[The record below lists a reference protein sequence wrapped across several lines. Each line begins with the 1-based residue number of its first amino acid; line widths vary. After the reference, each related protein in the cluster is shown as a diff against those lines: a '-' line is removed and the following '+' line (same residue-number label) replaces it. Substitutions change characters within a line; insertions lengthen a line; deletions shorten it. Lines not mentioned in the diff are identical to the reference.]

1 MNMVWI
7 AYVIVV
13 LVTALVIGRHLG
25 KFTDAYTEMTGMMA
39 GMTMGML
46 NGFLLGYGA
55 AAATAS
61 MFWGNLFGI
70 FAGLGIGL
78 YYGRPSG
85 LMGIMDGSMG
95 GVMGGSMG
103 AMLAAMLVFPTWAMD
118 VTGVLLVPIYI
129 TGMAG
134 LVALIEQS
142 APEHAARHRVLPVFT
157 RAVAVEAAEVGEEMR
172 RRARQ
177 EARKGTALHITDYYE
192 LLGVG
197 TRATQDEIGDAYLVK
212 LSAADEAG
220 VGQLEQAL
228 AILTEPGRREVY
240 DRRLEES
247 KAALGADARPAC
259 CPPKKVKVGEVEKA
273 EAKGTAVVAGRLASA
288 AVVRSAVPETKRAS
302 SPATARVSTEAA
314 RKTTQKQSGAN
325 YASSDVV
332 RTGSRRQDAAGSHS
346 YRQGQSRNGRGHK
359 QESPISWVG
368 IAALVVIL
376 AVGGTWFATR
386 GGAGNSGSYAGAY
399 AVPSAAQL
407 EGKAT
412 VAQPGTDGRQTLNV
426 VVNGSTM
433 SYSPSVI
440 EVKKGVPVHF
450 NLSVEG
456 RDPGCGRFVGV
467 KGLGV
472 HGIAVPG
479 QVAPMDFTPT
489 ESGVFEINCSMNM
502 MQRGYL
508 LVTD

>member
-55 AAATAS
+55 AAATGS

-103 AMLAAMLVFPTWAMD
+103 AMLATMLVFPTWAMD
-118 VTGVLLVPIYI
+118 VTGVLLVAIYVA
-129 TGMAG
+129 GMAG

-142 APEHAARHRVLPVFT
+142 APEHAARHRVLPLFT
-157 RAVAVEAAEVGEEMR
+157 RAPAVEAAEVGEEMGR
-172 RRARQ
+172 GAKQ
-177 EARKGTALHITDYYE
+177 E
-192 LLGVG
+192 
-197 TRATQDEIGDAYLVK
+197 
-212 LSAADEAG
+212 
-220 VGQLEQAL
+220 
-228 AILTEPGRREVY
+228 
-240 DRRLEES
+240 
-247 KAALGADARPAC
+247 
-259 CPPKKVKVGEVEKA
+259 
-273 EAKGTAVVAGRLASA
+273 
-288 AVVRSAVPETKRAS
+288 
-302 SPATARVSTEAA
+302 
-314 RKTTQKQSGAN
+314 
-325 YASSDVV
+325 
-332 RTGSRRQDAAGSHS
+332 AAGSHS
-346 YRQGQSRNGRGHK
+346 YRQGQGRNGRGRK

-376 AVGGTWFATR
+376 AVGGGWFATR
-386 GGAGNSGSYAGAY
+386 GGAGNSGSKAGAY

-407 EGKAT
+407 EGQAT
-412 VAQPGTDGRQTLNV
+412 VAQPGADGRQTLDV

-508 LVTD
+508 LVRD